1 MGSRVRPFFSI
12 SAATLAT
19 ASPAYPNLSASH
31 GPARSVKVEDFEKS
45 MIAGHEVKGKRFALR
60 RFPPRAMPEPPQLK
74 EPLQVSP
81 AEWWC
86 LRLNFLPPTLAQL
99 PLIPSVTEVW
109 ASVN

>member
-1 MGSRVRPFFSI
+1 MGSRVRPFLFHFGRQVGNCIPSL
-12 SAATLAT
+12 SK
-19 ASPAYPNLSASH
+19 LSASH
-31 GPARSVKVEDFEKS
+31 GQARSVKVEDFEKS
-45 MIAGHEVKGKRFALR
+45 MIAGHEVKGKRFALPH
-60 RFPPRAMPEPPQLK
+60 FPPRAMPEPPQLK